1 MSCYITYN
9 NKNYTEKDFKEYLK
23 SVLAE
28 KQTEPASTKSPG
40 FVQASEIYNKLGN
53 KTVSNNVKIVQT
65 YQQAGVN
72 YATKN
77 NAIFS
82 LRVNGSEQHFGN
94 PFSSVK
100 AEIDKGLTAV
110 STTKEAVEGYIAWVI
125 NSNQP
130 RAKWIRKQLK
140 SGELKNK
147 NIIYYKEL
155 GEPSHATALDY
166 LINNYNWN
174 NSIKPELV
182 LSGREIVRKED
193 GSTYEQFATEEE
205 VAPTPPPAPKQAT
218 VFTPEMIRAR
228 VKSSFDA
235 NGYMDIKE
243 ENRGDKVI
251 LGAITRYIMATKGIT
266 TNNQII
272 EANKTF
278 KLKDEVTLETVKEG
292 VLRIKIKEDIVEETP
307 KPLGG
312 LDMSKL
318 TSSGESMANDIFK
331 VKEGVSE
338 VFKDNE
344 SLASIGTEQQYSQY
358 LDTIFPDSKV
368 KDIVY
373 RSDKPNLE
381 KFSIKYSNSNFG
393 FHSGI
398 FLSTDIDYLKKEYGN
413 HIYSTLIDI
422 KNLVPTKIPL
432 NKETVAN
439 ILLENELNVTDLPY
453 WEDLSEEEKE
463 KTFEEFE
470 NNRKVIDG
478 VVGNDSDS
486 IGEDLRDEIKGKE
499 YVVIN
504 EKQIH
509 ILGSKQDVKGFKDFV
524 SKNKSLNNIEQGL
537 NATVGTLPT
546 VGDKIPFIMPN
557 GDSVSLKVLDE
568 TNDMYTVEFPDG
580 TKEEISP
587 MELGLDSWETSKG
600 LKRASTIKK
609 SIWKDV
615 SKNFQSIKYN
625 TDNLKNSKFS
635 NIYNKI
641 KNNQEVVSKDFSSV
655 EEFKEFVDLLKFT
668 YQGKELPILYHG
680 SASLFSNFKEEFLGK
695 YTGAP
700 SAKQA
705 FFAAKDLDTAAS
717 YGVTEKHY
725 HDSYE
730 EALERYEDQYIE
742 KEFDFQS
749 SEKNY
754 AENKAFKNEAYADY
768 EENTVK
774 VNTNI
779 YPLFFISDNTLIS
792 DVKGNRKNIGS
803 ISKVLKDAK
812 EENYDSVIFKDI
824 YDGGFGGNTD
834 VYTVFSSKQIIN
846 IFDLIN
852 SQLQTKQDIEGFK
865 DFVSKNK
872 SLNNIEQAFKCK

>member
-23 SVLAE
+23 NILDQSKA
-28 KQTEPASTKSPG
+28 ASLVK
-40 FVQASEIYNKLGN
+40 EI
-53 KTVSNNVKIVQT
+53 Q
-65 YQQAGVN
+65 
-72 YATKN
+72 
-77 NAIFS
+77 
-82 LRVNGSEQHFGN
+82 
-94 PFSSVK
+94 
-100 AEIDKGLTAV
+100 
-110 STTKEAVEGYIAWVI
+110 
-125 NSNQP
+125 
-130 RAKWIRKQLK
+130 
-140 SGELKNK
+140 
-147 NIIYYKEL
+147 
-155 GEPSHATALDY
+155 
-166 LINNYNWN
+166 
-174 NSIKPELV
+174 
-182 LSGREIVRKED
+182 
-193 GSTYEQFATEEE
+193 
-205 VAPTPPPAPKQAT
+205 PKQENIAT
-218 VFTPEMIRAR
+218 PIVNKETTVLTPEMIRAR

-243 ENRGDKVI
+243 TSRGDKVI
-251 LGAITRYIMATKGIT
+251 LGAITKYIMATKGII
-266 TNNQII
+266 TNNQIL

-278 KLKDEVTLETVKEG
+278 KLKEEVTIETVKEG
-292 VLRIKIKEDIVEETP
+292 VLRIKIKENLLEGDGDVG
-307 KPLGG
+307 LFGG

-318 TSSGESMANDIFK
+318 TSSGESMANN
-331 VKEGVSE
+331 V
-338 VFKDNE
+338 
-344 SLASIGTEQQYSQY
+344 
-358 LDTIFPDSKV
+358 
-368 KDIVY
+368 
-373 RSDKPNLE
+373 
-381 KFSIKYSNSNFG
+381 
-393 FHSGI
+393 
-398 FLSTDIDYLKKEYGN
+398 LS
-413 HIYSTLIDI
+413 
-422 KNLVPTKIPL
+422 
-432 NKETVAN
+432 
-439 ILLENELNVTDLPY
+439 
-453 WEDLSEEEKE
+453 
-463 KTFEEFE
+463 
-470 NNRKVIDG
+470 
-478 VVGNDSDS
+478 
-486 IGEDLRDEIKGKE
+486 
-499 YVVIN
+499 
-504 EKQIH
+504 
-509 ILGSKQDVKGFKDFV
+509 
-524 SKNKSLNNIEQGL
+524 NIEQGL